1 MDKLQDI
8 NNESGWDRHMRHME
22 PINKARMKQF
32 KTEKETHNIP
42 TSISVV
48 DSASCIYAV
57 CYETFKEYFIEK
69 GYDTEEKWENFL
81 DNEYSDIDS
90 CYIEDIANFYNLEW
104 AYINEDGSGKG
115 YDYFVIYTKEQ
126 TQ

>member
-1 MDKLQDI
+1 MSRDAYSIKMNSLI
-8 NNESGWDRHMRHME
+8 RH
-22 PINKARMKQF
+22 
-32 KTEKETHNIP
+32 
-42 TSISVV
+42 
-48 DSASCIYAV
+48 
-57 CYETFKEYFIEK
+57 FIEK

-104 AYINEDGSGKG
+104 DYINEDGSGKG

-126 TQ
+126 DNE

>member
-1 MDKLQDI
+1 
-8 NNESGWDRHMRHME
+8 
-22 PINKARMKQF
+22 MKQF
-32 KTEKETHNIP
+32 ETEKETHNIP
-42 TSISVV
+42 TSINVV
-48 DSASCIYAV
+48 DSPSSIYAV

-81 DNEYSDIDS
+81 DNEYFDIDS

-104 AYINEDGSGKG
+104 DYINEDGGGKG

-126 TQ
+126 DND

>member
-1 MDKLQDI
+1 
-8 NNESGWDRHMRHME
+8 
-22 PINKARMKQF
+22 MKQF
-32 KTEKETHNIP
+32 ETEKETHNIP
-42 TSISVV
+42 TSINVV

-104 AYINEDGSGKG
+104 DYINEDGSGKG

-126 TQ
+126 DNE